1 MSGAIFCLSLYHV
14 CPAHSRKSVGSAGL
28 HFGALSEEYPIW
40 NDFLTFSTGFSTD
53 FVKKKWGFPQCF
65 PLFPPSFPQKIE
77 FWVIHDVFQNG
88 KRGKIWREKG
98 ANSLFFEK
106 KVEAKNLFSAAFRA
120 WGKSASP
127 LWNFWRRSFPQ
138 TLPGKNHVWKTVG
151 KPGFSTNFAGKKEK
165 RPRGRTAR
173 RGAGM
178 LENLYGPVD
187 AVDGDFAGEDLLLAA
202 VGADDELAVGV
213 HVDGCAAAC
222 AAARQIEGDVA
233 A

>member
-1 MSGAIFCLSLYHV
+1 MYSKTGKEGKSG
-14 CPAHSRKSVGSAGL
+14 
-28 HFGALSEEYPIW
+28 E
-40 NDFLTFSTGFSTD
+40 
-53 FVKKKWGFPQCF
+53 
-65 PLFPPSFPQKIE
+65 
-77 FWVIHDVFQNG
+77 
-88 KRGKIWREKG
+88 KRGHR
-98 ANSLFFEK
+98 AFFEK

-138 TLPGKNHVWKTVG
+138 TMPGKNHVWKTVG
-151 KPGFSTNFAGKKEK
+151 KPEFSTNFAGKKEK

-178 LENLYGPVD
+178 LEKLYGPVD
-187 AVDGDFAGEDLLLAA
+187 AVDGDFAGEDLHLAA
-202 VGADDELAVGV
+202 VGTDDELAVGV
-213 HVDGCAAAC
+213 HIDGCAAAC

>member
-1 MSGAIFCLSLYHV
+1 MSGAVFCFSLYHV

-53 FVKKKWGFPQCF
+53 FVKKKRGFPQCF

-77 FWVIHDVFQNG
+77 LWVIHDVFQNG

-98 ANSLFFEK
+98 SKSLFLKRKSRPKIYFLRRFALG
-106 KVEAKNLFSAAFRA
+106 AKAPL
-120 WGKSASP
+120 P

-151 KPGFSTNFAGKKEK
+151 KPGFSTNLAGRKKSA
-165 RPRGRTAR
+165 P
-173 RGAGM
+173 GAGRPAEA
-178 LENLYGPVD
+178 LECWKIYTAP
-187 AVDGDFAGEDLLLAA
+187 
-202 VGADDELAVGV
+202 
-213 HVDGCAAAC
+213 
-222 AAARQIEGDVA
+222 
-233 A
+233 